1 MADMSEK
8 LFEQHAYG
16 IAAIKKMG
24 NISENF
30 RLYECGWLGGPNP
43 EKWHSMQCTGAEFR
57 AAKSGPN
64 KGKLSIMV
72 PGSKRTIYV
81 SREEIDAERDVE
93 APVKKP
99 KAAHA

>member
-1 MADMSEK
+1 MPDMTEK

-30 RLYECGWLGGPNP
+30 RLFQCGWLGGARP
-43 EKWHSMQCTGAEFR
+43 EDWHGMQCEGAEFR
-57 AAKSGPN
+57 AARTGPN
-64 KGKLSIMV
+64 TGKLSIMI
-72 PGSKRTIYV
+72 PGSKRTVYV

-93 APVKKP
+93 EPVKKP
-99 KAAHA
+99 NAAQA